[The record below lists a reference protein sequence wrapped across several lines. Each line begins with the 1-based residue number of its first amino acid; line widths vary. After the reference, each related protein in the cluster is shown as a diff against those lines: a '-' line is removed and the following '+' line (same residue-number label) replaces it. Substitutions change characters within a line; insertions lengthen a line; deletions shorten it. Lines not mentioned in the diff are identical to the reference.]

1 MHTMYPPKISII
13 QKEKGCCKYLQQ
25 ALQESKSKMKEKEEW
40 ERFGH
45 SNFTL
50 RIDLKR
56 GRGEHSFIHGRGE
69 RPLLDEFQVS
79 LTKQE

>member
-1 MHTMYPPKISII
+1 MYPPKISII

-50 RIDLKR
+50 RIDVK
-56 GRGEHSFIHGRGE
+56 
-69 RPLLDEFQVS
+69 
-79 LTKQE
+79 